1 MRRPAF
7 TFRAFSVVLVGFHF
21 YSLHFLSIVAPTLC
35 FHSPSFFSRFVAF
48 LFLLFE
54 FSFYRFI
61 TFLFYSLCFP
71 SNTFHRR
78 TLVPFLVPS
87 SPVSI
92 PNQSPPRKNFEKCSL
107 KTIFLNDKTLVK
119 KMKTRASL
127 SILRY
132 PKKEAENSSPFP

>member
-7 TFRAFSVVLVGFHF
+7 TFRAFFCRFGRISFLFPALPF
-21 YSLHFLSIVAPTLC
+21 YRCADSLFPLPKL
-35 FHSPSFFSRFVAF
+35 FSRFVAF

-78 TLVPFLVPS
+78 TLAPFLVPS

-92 PNQSPPRKNFEKCSL
+92 PSQSPPRKNFEKRSL
-107 KTIFLNDKTLVK
+107 KTIFLNDKTFVK
-119 KMKTRASL
+119 RMKTRASL

-132 PKKEAENSSPFP
+132 PKKEAKNSSPLP